1 MFKGRELCQNIHFDG
16 TMCLQ
21 GIGGG
26 GMAREE
32 TGEVGKGQMMV
43 DLVCQVKELQLYPEN
58 DWKPLKS
65 EVCVCVYKL

>member
-1 MFKGRELCQNIHFDG
+1 
-16 TMCLQ
+16 
-21 GIGGG
+21 
-26 GMAREE
+26 MAREE

-65 EVCVCVYKL
+65 EGCVCVYKL